1 MRTFIRAR
9 GERGQSAVEMAIVL
23 PLLIVLV
30 LGVVEV
36 SYGLMDQHVV
46 TKLTREGSNLIS
58 RDTSLGDA
66 ANVLKSMASR
76 PVNFNTSSKGI
87 FTVIRKGAT
96 TGTANFGADI
106 IYQRYEF
113 GALSASSALQPKG
126 GVTFGVPPDYQAPN
140 ADSNTGLQLNGLPPG
155 LVVGTGSMIYVTEI
169 FTQHELI
176 TPFDKFGITV
186 PNILYSIAYF

>member
-1 MRTFIRAR
+1 MRTLTRAR

-66 ANVLKSMASR
+66 ANVLKNMASR
-76 PVNFNTSSKGI
+76 PVNFDSTSKGI

-113 GALSASSALQPKG
+113 GALSASSALMEGATSG
-126 GVTFGVPPDYQAPN
+126 GTCAERRSSLRR
-140 ADSNTGLQLNGLPPG
+140 AAERT
-155 LVVGTGSMIYVTEI
+155 GTGEPLPAT
-169 FTQHELI
+169 
-176 TPFDKFGITV
+176 
-186 PNILYSIAYF
+186 AA